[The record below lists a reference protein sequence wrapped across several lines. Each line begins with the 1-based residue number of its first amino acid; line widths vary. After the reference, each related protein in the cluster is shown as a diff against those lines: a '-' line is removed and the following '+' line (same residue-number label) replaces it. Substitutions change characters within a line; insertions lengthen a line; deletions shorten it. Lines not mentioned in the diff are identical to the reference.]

1 MFQIYFHVI
10 APKIY
15 IHCMIVLSR
24 QMHKDGWWR
33 WWCHSWRGAL
43 VLKQAYD
50 CLEEEVMPIGHL
62 YDVKN
67 LDLSVF
73 QV

>member
-1 MFQIYFHVI
+1 MLQISFHVI
-10 APKIY
+10 APRIY
-15 IHCMIVLSR
+15 IDFMILLSR
-24 QMHKDGWWR
+24 KMHKDG

-50 CLEEEVMPIGHL
+50 CLVEEVIPIGHL
-62 YDVKN
+62 YDWRN